1 MFVDPTSGLC
11 KLSEKARELS
21 ELCFD
26 WTSNTMRFLFTIG
39 EDTYPNQ
46 HWAYWIDAEKYNAD
60 PESGWF
66 PQSPRAQTMDQS
78 HSVTK
83 LTDTGEPVSAQDRIE
98 RLVFADD
105 DGYVYE
111 YELSSR
117 RGGLKPGALAKGF
130 VASGST
136 TTVVNVDSSVF
147 AVGDG
152 MKGMRC
158 EIVYADGT
166 RHAREIASNTTTA
179 ITLTTALPS
188 APADGDVFYVGG
200 MPAFWRSWVDIMGD
214 AHAHKSVKHLYV
226 GLVRMAQDPIDAF
239 TDWRCDIEVGV
250 GEFPQTLQVA
260 KTATLDLYR
269 RKILVSRTGI
279 NFVYEIS
286 NTRPDEGFVVTNV
299 TPEAEMIPVKR
310 RA

>member
-1 MFVDPTSGLC
+1 
-11 KLSEKARELS
+11 
-21 ELCFD
+21 
-26 WTSNTMRFLFTIG
+26 
-39 EDTYPNQ
+39 
-46 HWAYWIDAEKYNAD
+46 
-60 PESGWF
+60 
-66 PQSPRAQTMDQS
+66 
-78 HSVTK
+78 
-83 LTDTGEPVSAQDRIE
+83 VSAQDRIE